1 MATSSALSRL
11 LRAARKVSIASRN
24 TAAAASRAATMASR
38 SAREAEGL
46 RSGIRDALEIWQTH
60 DHAST
65 TKPCNCAPIFDYIVY
80 FNSPEYQRL
89 PEDAKTPTD
98 KDLESDEAVWAMYER
113 WCKAYNKDRDHAE
126 MSRMF
131 KLFRYQAK
139 DVHRWNT
146 HLPPDPEK
154 AAVYVQ
160 KRQEAKLLISKGQ
173 DVSEFEEWY
182 LPMELGPFVDGGDPV
197 MSASSERLL
206 KDLQAQVFKHI
217 KTNYRDGNV
226 MTAQPLPRA
235 LVLAREC
242 TQQAS
247 AVAVNCK
254 LVPVVDLGR
263 PRCSTSSSRLGQ
275 APRRLAQHHLKFAV
289 LRVLQAPSAPSSA
302 SSWSSSSSCVH
313 VRHRAILHVVLA
325 APLVS
330 KPNSTAASKFAT
342 VRQQPSDTRQHPSH
356 ASSPVSSPTWRP
368 RF

>member
-206 KDLQAQVFKHI
+206 KDLQVGLDI
-217 KTNYRDGNV
+217 K
-226 MTAQPLPRA
+226 LE
-235 LVLAREC
+235 AR
-242 TQQAS
+242 
-247 AVAVNCK
+247 
-254 LVPVVDLGR
+254 
-263 PRCSTSSSRLGQ
+263 
-275 APRRLAQHHLKFAV
+275 
-289 LRVLQAPSAPSSA
+289 RV
-302 SSWSSSSSCVH
+302 
-313 VRHRAILHVVLA
+313 
-325 APLVS
+325 
-330 KPNSTAASKFAT
+330 K
-342 VRQQPSDTRQHPSH
+342 
-356 ASSPVSSPTWRP
+356 
-368 RF
+368 